1 MYFETVDWATS
12 KPSIRSSPW
21 IRDAPHR
28 GFSLF
33 IRWIRSRRPLSI
45 LGRPA
50 LFRDLIAALSAA
62 QRTHV
67 LILTTEYGK
76 PFSVDGF
83 GQWMRDAITAAG
95 LPLECQPHGLRK
107 AAGRRLAESGASS
120 KMVMAVLGHRTLSE
134 VERYTEDA
142 DQVGL
147 ALEAVSKLEGHKWNE
162 IAQTSS
168 DGLGKTAK
176 TDGESK

>member
-1 MYFETVDWATS
+1 LEMPTVAGILLLPETRDDWISNVSGHPLAEFVFCIEARQINEARS
-12 KPSIRSSPW
+12 RAREERSDAVIKEVFKPRSPTVPPQVLECGNHPP
-21 IRDAPHR
+21 RRAAGAREKYQQAVEPHR
-28 GFSLF
+28 
-33 IRWIRSRRPLSI
+33 
-45 LGRPA
+45 
-50 LFRDLIAALSAA
+50 
-62 QRTHV
+62 
-67 LILTTEYGK
+67 K
-76 PFSVDGF
+76 F
-83 GQWMRDAITAAG
+83 GVGDV
-95 LPLECQPHGLRK
+95 
-107 AAGRRLAESGASS
+107 GRRLAESGASS